1 MSEHIRINELRVH
14 SRTNMINDWQ
24 KNQEKQDSDK
34 QSLLTSHGILPKHI
48 AIIMDGNG
56 RWAIER
62 NLPRAAGHQQGIE
75 SVRDIVKASSQ
86 LGIGYLTVYA
96 FSMENWKRPH
106 MEISILMSLL
116 KQYLINEIDELDAN
130 NVRLCAIGKLNA
142 LPKPVQ
148 KILSKAIERTA
159 KNTGLTLTLALS
171 YSGRWDIIRA
181 VQMIALDARRGN
193 LSPEDI
199 NEELFSTYLLTSHMP
214 EPDLLIRT
222 SGEMR
227 LSNYL
232 LWESAYSEIYI
243 TNLLWPDF
251 RRTDL
256 YDALENYLNRER
268 RYGMTSQQMNIEN
281 TKASQ
286 SQDSYLHRILSTF
299 SSKS

>member
-1 MSEHIRINELRVH
+1 
-14 SRTNMINDWQ
+14 MINDWQ
-24 KNQEKQDSDK
+24 NNQEKQDIDK
-34 QSLLTSHGILPKHI
+34 QSLLKSHGILPKHI

-130 NVRLCAIGKLNA
+130 NVRLCAIGNLNA

-251 RRTDL
+251 RR
-256 YDALENYLNRER
+256 
-268 RYGMTSQQMNIEN
+268 
-281 TKASQ
+281 
-286 SQDSYLHRILSTF
+286 
-299 SSKS
+299 

>member
-1 MSEHIRINELRVH
+1 
-14 SRTNMINDWQ
+14 MINDWQ
-24 KNQEKQDSDK
+24 NNQEKQDIDK

-256 YDALENYLNRER
+256 YDALENYMNRER

-286 SQDSYLHRILSTF
+286 SQDSYLQRILSTF
-299 SSKS
+299 SPKS

>member
-1 MSEHIRINELRVH
+1 
-14 SRTNMINDWQ
+14 MINDWQ
-24 KNQEKQDSDK
+24 NNQEKQDSDK
-34 QSLLTSHGILPKHI
+34 QSLLKSHGILPKHI

-116 KQYLINEIDELDAN
+116 KQYLTNEIDELDAN

-159 KNTGLTLTLALS
+159 KNSGLTLTLALS

-256 YDALENYLNRER
+256 YDALDNYMNRER

-281 TKASQ
+281 SKATQ
-286 SQDSYLHRILSTF
+286 SQDSYLQRILSTF
-299 SSKS
+299 SPKS

>member
-1 MSEHIRINELRVH
+1 
-14 SRTNMINDWQ
+14 MINDWQ

-34 QSLLTSHGILPKHI
+34 QSLLISQGILPKHI

-148 KILSKAIERTA
+148 KILSKAIERTS

-199 NEELFSTYLLTSHMP
+199 NEELFSKYLLTSHMP

-256 YDALENYLNRER
+256 YDALENYMNRER
-268 RYGMTSQQMNIEN
+268 TYGMTSQQMSIEN
-281 TKASQ
+281 SKDVQ
-286 SQDSYLHRILSTF
+286 SQDSYLQRILSTF

>member
-1 MSEHIRINELRVH
+1 
-14 SRTNMINDWQ
+14 
-24 KNQEKQDSDK
+24 
-34 QSLLTSHGILPKHI
+34 
-48 AIIMDGNG
+48 MDGNG

-116 KQYLINEIDELDAN
+116 KQYLTNEIDELDAN

-256 YDALENYLNRER
+256 YDALDNYMNRER

-281 TKASQ
+281 SKATQ
-286 SQDSYLHRILSTF
+286 SQDSYLQRILSTF
-299 SSKS
+299 SPKS

>member
-1 MSEHIRINELRVH
+1 
-14 SRTNMINDWQ
+14 MINDWQ
-24 KNQEKQDSDK
+24 NNQEKQDSDK

-148 KILSKAIERTA
+148 KILSKAIERTS

-199 NEELFSTYLLTSHMP
+199 NEELFSKYLLTSHMP

-256 YDALENYLNRER
+256 YDALENYMNRER
-268 RYGMTSQQMNIEN
+268 RYGMTSQQMSIEN
-281 TKASQ
+281 SKDVQ
-286 SQDSYLHRILSTF
+286 SQDSYLQRILSTF
-299 SSKS
+299 SPKS

>member
-251 RRTDL
+251 RRSDL
-256 YDALENYLNRER
+256 YDALENYMNRER

-286 SQDSYLHRILSTF
+286 SQDSYLQRILSTF
-299 SSKS
+299 SPKS

>member
-1 MSEHIRINELRVH
+1 
-14 SRTNMINDWQ
+14 
-24 KNQEKQDSDK
+24 
-34 QSLLTSHGILPKHI
+34 
-48 AIIMDGNG
+48 MDGNG

-148 KILSKAIERTA
+148 KILSKAIERTS

-199 NEELFSTYLLTSHMP
+199 NEELFSKYLLTSHMP

-256 YDALENYLNRER
+256 YDALENYMNRER

-281 TKASQ
+281 SKEVQ
-286 SQDSYLHRILSTF
+286 SQDSYLQRILSTF

>member
-1 MSEHIRINELRVH
+1 
-14 SRTNMINDWQ
+14 MINDWQ

-256 YDALENYLNRER
+256 YDALENYMNRER

-286 SQDSYLHRILSTF
+286 SQDSYLQRILSTF

>member
-251 RRTDL
+251 RRSDL
-256 YDALENYLNRER
+256 YDALENYMNRER

-286 SQDSYLHRILSTF
+286 SQDSYLQRILSTF

>member
-1 MSEHIRINELRVH
+1 
-14 SRTNMINDWQ
+14 MINDWQ
-24 KNQEKQDSDK
+24 NNQEKQDIDK
-34 QSLLTSHGILPKHI
+34 QSLLKSHGILPKHI

-96 FSMENWKRPH
+96 SSMENWKRPH

-256 YDALENYLNRER
+256 YDALENYMNRER

-286 SQDSYLHRILSTF
+286 SQDSYLQRILSTF
-299 SSKS
+299 SPKS

>member
-1 MSEHIRINELRVH
+1 
-14 SRTNMINDWQ
+14 MINDWQ

-256 YDALENYLNRER
+256 YDALENYMNRER

-281 TKASQ
+281 SKASQ
-286 SQDSYLHRILSTF
+286 SQDSYLQRILSTF

>member
-1 MSEHIRINELRVH
+1 
-14 SRTNMINDWQ
+14 MITDWQ

-34 QSLLTSHGILPKHI
+34 QSLLISQGILPKHI
-48 AIIMDGNG
+48 VIIMDGNG

-148 KILSKAIERTA
+148 KILSKAIERTS

-199 NEELFSTYLLTSHMP
+199 NEELFSKYLLTSHMP

-256 YDALENYLNRER
+256 YDALENYMNRER

-281 TKASQ
+281 SKEVQ
-286 SQDSYLHRILSTF
+286 SQDSYLQRILSTF

>member
-1 MSEHIRINELRVH
+1 
-14 SRTNMINDWQ
+14 MINDWQ

-34 QSLLTSHGILPKHI
+34 QSLLISQGILPKHI

-148 KILSKAIERTA
+148 KILSKAIERTS

-199 NEELFSTYLLTSHMP
+199 NEELFSKYLLTSHMP

-256 YDALENYLNRER
+256 YDALENYMNRER
-268 RYGMTSQQMNIEN
+268 RYGMTSQQMSIEN
-281 TKASQ
+281 SKDVQ
-286 SQDSYLHRILSTF
+286 SQDSYLQRILSTF

>member
-256 YDALENYLNRER
+256 YDALENYMNRER

-286 SQDSYLHRILSTF
+286 SQDSYLQRILSTF
-299 SSKS
+299 SPKS

>member
-1 MSEHIRINELRVH
+1 
-14 SRTNMINDWQ
+14 MINDWQ
-24 KNQEKQDSDK
+24 NNQEKQDSDK
-34 QSLLTSHGILPKHI
+34 QSLLKSHGILPKHI

-116 KQYLINEIDELDAN
+116 KQYLTNEIDELDAN

-256 YDALENYLNRER
+256 YDALDNYMNRER

-281 TKASQ
+281 SKATQ
-286 SQDSYLHRILSTF
+286 SQDSYLQRILSTF
-299 SSKS
+299 SPKS

>member
-1 MSEHIRINELRVH
+1 
-14 SRTNMINDWQ
+14 MINDWQ

-181 VQMIALDARRGN
+181 VQMIALDSRRGN

-256 YDALENYLNRER
+256 YDALENYMNRER

-286 SQDSYLHRILSTF
+286 SQDSYLQRILSTF

>member
-1 MSEHIRINELRVH
+1 
-14 SRTNMINDWQ
+14 MINDWQ
-24 KNQEKQDSDK
+24 NNQEKQDIDK
-34 QSLLTSHGILPKHI
+34 QSLLKSHGILPKHI

-251 RRTDL
+251 RRSDL
-256 YDALENYLNRER
+256 YDALENYMNRER

-286 SQDSYLHRILSTF
+286 SQDSYLQRILSTF
-299 SSKS
+299 SPKS

>member
-1 MSEHIRINELRVH
+1 
-14 SRTNMINDWQ
+14 MINDWQ
-24 KNQEKQDSDK
+24 NNQEKQDSDK

-116 KQYLINEIDELDAN
+116 KQYLTNEIDELDAN

-159 KNTGLTLTLALS
+159 KNSGLTLTLALS

-256 YDALENYLNRER
+256 YDALDNYMNRER

-281 TKASQ
+281 SKATQ
-286 SQDSYLHRILSTF
+286 SQDSYLQRILSTF
-299 SSKS
+299 SPKS

>member
-181 VQMIALDARRGN
+181 VQMIALDSRRGN

-256 YDALENYLNRER
+256 YDALENYMNRER

-286 SQDSYLHRILSTF
+286 SQDSYLQRILSTF